1 MSERNLPFLELKRQ
15 QHTPPC
21 HRLTAWEEVVAVQL
35 RKCQVCV
42 THKLFD
48 EMPQLICFF
57 EPSHHVMSVVE
68 AYVDSYG
75 PAVNYLTSLWT

>member
-1 MSERNLPFLELKRQ
+1 MIVASSRD
-15 QHTPPC
+15 
-21 HRLTAWEEVVAVQL
+21 TAREEVAAVQL

-57 EPSHHVMSVVE
+57 EPSHHGMPVVE
-68 AYVDSYG
+68 AYVSSYG
-75 PAVNYLTSLWT
+75 HAVNYLTSLWT